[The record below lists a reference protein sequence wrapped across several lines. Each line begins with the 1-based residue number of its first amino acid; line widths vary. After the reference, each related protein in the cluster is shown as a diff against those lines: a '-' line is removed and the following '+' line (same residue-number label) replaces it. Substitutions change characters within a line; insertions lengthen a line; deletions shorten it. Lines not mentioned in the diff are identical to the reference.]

1 MILTMGLKNSKTA
14 SNNNECSIRVCHHD
28 KSKFSD
34 FCLKHRCP
42 VLIGQQ
48 RCVMPSRYT
57 KGSCIE
63 HQCMHESCSTTTKN
77 IGSCCQ
83 KHSCS
88 IFGCNKKRDNTTF
101 FCVDHKC
108 VHSGCTYGI
117 FCNETHICS
126 FPACEVIVYGK
137 IINCLHHTITRGF

>member
-1 MILTMGLKNSKTA
+1 
-14 SNNNECSIRVCHHD
+14 
-28 KSKFSD
+28 
-34 FCLKHRCP
+34 
-42 VLIGQQ
+42 
-48 RCVMPSRYT
+48 MPSRYT

-117 FCNETHICS
+117 LCNETHICS

-137 IINCLHHTITRGF
+137 IINCLHHTCHIKDCSDQALVKYGMCCIHACVIGGCVYKHEIDSIYCSDDLVLMNKISQQ